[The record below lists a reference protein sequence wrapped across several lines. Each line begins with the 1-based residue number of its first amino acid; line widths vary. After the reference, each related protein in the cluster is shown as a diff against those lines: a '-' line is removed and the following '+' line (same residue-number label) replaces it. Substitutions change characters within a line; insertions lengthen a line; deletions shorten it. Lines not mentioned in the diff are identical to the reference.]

1 MVAVVEA
8 MRWRGRG
15 VVGGGGDNR
24 ETAASRSR
32 WQLCWQR
39 LKVLVGGGGDDVVD
53 GGGSSS
59 LPQKPGAG
67 KKNQQTDLGKWGHR
81 FVSKNKKQICEDKKQ
96 KKRAN

>member
-24 ETAASRSR
+24 EAASRSR

-67 KKNQQTDLGKWGHR
+67 KKTSRQIWEKGTQV
-81 FVSKNKKQICEDKKQ
+81 VSKNKKQICEDKKT